1 MSKFIKVNRVIYLR
15 DKTEPLVYETLVNT
29 DHILFF
35 HPKTSVAQDQ
45 DFSTVIWL
53 NEDAPR
59 NGPMKVKETLQ
70 QIVEQLNSGKTSM

>member
-35 HPKTSVAQDQ
+35 HPKVTESKE
-45 DFSTVIWL
+45 DFSTVIWFNADDL
-53 NEDAPR
+53 RYE
-59 NGPMKVKETLQ
+59 PMKVKENLH
-70 QIVEQLNSGKTSM
+70 QILEQLNSGKTSM